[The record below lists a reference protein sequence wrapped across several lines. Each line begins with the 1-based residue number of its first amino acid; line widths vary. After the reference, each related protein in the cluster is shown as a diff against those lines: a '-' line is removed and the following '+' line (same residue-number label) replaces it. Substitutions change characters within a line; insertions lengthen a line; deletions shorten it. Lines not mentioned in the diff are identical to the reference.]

1 MKLKRIVIG
10 GGGLACA
17 LSSMLT
23 VQAQTYISGQ
33 SGKATLDIDAKGP
46 SSQKKT

>member
-33 SGKATLDIDAKGP
+33 SGNATLDIDAKGP